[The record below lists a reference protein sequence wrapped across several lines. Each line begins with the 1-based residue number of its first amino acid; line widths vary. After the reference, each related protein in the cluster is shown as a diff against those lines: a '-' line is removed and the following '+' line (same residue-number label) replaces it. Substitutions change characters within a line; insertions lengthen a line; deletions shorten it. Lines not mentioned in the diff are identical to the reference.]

1 MTALLPE
8 STPPA
13 TTPLTATDDRAVA
26 DATVRSA
33 RAERLALMAE
43 RRRAERSKE
52 LIDLQQERPELVR
65 AYAPADFAAD
75 ALRWA
80 V

>member
-8 STPPA
+8 T
-13 TTPLTATDDRAVA
+13 TTPATDDREVA
-26 DATVRSA
+26 ALTVRSE

-52 LIDLQQERPELVR
+52 LIDLQQERPDLVG

>member
-8 STPPA
+8 STTHAPV
-13 TTPLTATDDRAVA
+13 VA
-26 DATVRSA
+26 DVVAADLDVRTE
-33 RAERLALMAE
+33 RAERLAVLTE

-52 LIDLQQERPELVR
+52 LIDLQQVRPELVE
-65 AYAPADFAAD
+65 AYAPAEFAAD

>member
-8 STPPA
+8 STTHAPV
-13 TTPLTATDDRAVA
+13 VA
-26 DATVRSA
+26 DAVAADLDVRTE
-33 RAERLALMAE
+33 RAERLAVMAE

-52 LIDLQQERPELVR
+52 LIDLQQERPELVE
-65 AYAPADFAAD
+65 AYAPAEFAAD